1 MSSPHDEVRNSA
13 SSVENVVQA
22 QNVHGDVHVHSSAE
36 SRTVPR
42 QLPATVR
49 HFINRTVEQDALTTL
64 LRGAGDD
71 DTVLVS
77 TVDGLAGVGKSTLVV
92 QWAHRVREQFAD
104 GELHVNLRGF
114 DPAAEPMAPAEALAA
129 FLSALGVAP
138 EAMPAGEQERAAQ
151 FRTLLHGRRML
162 LVLDNARDTEQVRP
176 LLPASPGC
184 LVVVTSRQR
193 LDGLVA
199 HHGAQRL
206 TLATLTREEARGLLE
221 RHVGADR
228 MAAEPGAV
236 AALLEH
242 CAGLPL
248 ALTLVAVQAAAEP
261 DVPLD
266 DLAADLRDERERLDA
281 LDAAGTTGIRAVF
294 SWSYRALSPE
304 AARLFRLLGLSNSPD
319 IGLWAASA
327 LAGTEQR
334 RVRRALAE
342 LCRAHLLN
350 RRSADRYVFH
360 DLLRAYARERAH
372 RDDTEHERTAAL
384 QRLLDHHLYTA
395 YAANQQ
401 LGRDLPALDYT
412 DEALHR
418 DFAGRD
424 EALAWWDAER
434 SCFLATVR
442 QAMMLEMVRGPWL
455 IHAAMLPLKLR
466 GVVEVD
472 EWEAAIGEGIVLTQK
487 FGDRAME
494 ARLGA
499 ALATVSLFSGR
510 PADALPHLRD
520 SNELFEEI
528 GEYDWVAGGHATSGE
543 ICLGLGRYEEAVDW
557 ARKALGLLEQHG
569 PVRELEGQAN
579 SVLGLALVHLDDFEE
594 GFARLHRAIGSS
606 EGVLDTSLVTANL
619 GAAYFLAGDTENA
632 VRTYRQV
639 VEQNRADGNKLGE
652 ARGLDKLADVLNV
665 TNDSAEA
672 RKTWDASAR
681 PLRGAGA
688 PQCRGRPQS
697 PQCAGW
703 RMHGV
708 VTGGP
713 ALRPSLLVQGA
724 EELRECP
731 GREG

>member
-1 MSSPHDEVRNSA
+1 MSSPQDEVRNSA

-228 MAAEPGAV
+228 MAAEPGPV

-384 QRLLDHHLYTA
+384 QRLLDHHLYTG

-401 LGRDLPALDYT
+401 LEPERRLPELEHT
-412 DEALHR
+412 DEFLWHSF
-418 DFAGRD
+418 DSSE
-424 EALAWWDAER
+424 EALEWWDAEWACVQATIR
-434 SCFLATVR
+434 LAAAHGFRRGAVLAHAVVYLHKIRGLIEELKECVSEGLKVVPDEDLHLRARLLGDLGGGHLYGKEYRAAIPHFEATKELYSELGDWDWAATSYIALGMTFLGLERYEDAVSSARRALHFEALSAGPPLEKGGADAVLGLGLVNLGDHTTGFAHLRHAADISVGLIEKASALDNLGSAYRITGELDNAVVTYR
-442 QAMMLEMVRGPWL
+442 QAVEHNVRG
-455 IHAAMLPLKLR
+455 
-466 GVVEVD
+466 GN
-472 EWEAAIGEGIVLTQK
+472 
-487 FGDRAME
+487 
-494 ARLGA
+494 RLGEA
-499 ALATVSLFSGR
+499 SSLDQL
-510 PADALPHLRD
+510 ADALRASGDLESAREAWDDALDIFDGLGHPEAESIRD
-520 SNELFEEI
+520 RLNEL
-528 GEYDWVAGGHATSGE
+528 D
-543 ICLGLGRYEEAVDW
+543 
-557 ARKALGLLEQHG
+557 
-569 PVRELEGQAN
+569 
-579 SVLGLALVHLDDFEE
+579 
-594 GFARLHRAIGSS
+594 
-606 EGVLDTSLVTANL
+606 
-619 GAAYFLAGDTENA
+619 
-632 VRTYRQV
+632 
-639 VEQNRADGNKLGE
+639 
-652 ARGLDKLADVLNV
+652 
-665 TNDSAEA
+665 
-672 RKTWDASAR
+672 
-681 PLRGAGA
+681 
-688 PQCRGRPQS
+688 
-697 PQCAGW
+697 
-703 RMHGV
+703 
-708 VTGGP
+708 
-713 ALRPSLLVQGA
+713 GA
-724 EELRECP
+724 EPR
-731 GREG
+731 